1 MYLLVLR
8 EREREDKRKYAHR
21 EMEDK
26 KTYASPESY
35 AMNGGKGPYSY
46 AQNSIYQVFFNIQAY
61 ILIYF
66 LVWIWILPYKF
77 FLFGIFGFYH
87 RLPSNS

>member
-8 EREREDKRKYAHR
+8 EREREREIEDKR
-21 EMEDK
+21 
-26 KTYASPESY
+26 TNASPESY

-66 LVWIWILPYKF
+66 LVWINIWILPYRF
-77 FLFGIFGFYH
+77 FLFGIFRFYH

>member
-8 EREREDKRKYAHR
+8 ERERTYAHR

-26 KTYASPESY
+26 KTYALLESY

-66 LVWIWILPYKF
+66 LVWNLWILPFIF
-77 FLFGIFGFYH
+77 FLFGIFGFHH
-87 RLPSNS
+87 RLPSNN